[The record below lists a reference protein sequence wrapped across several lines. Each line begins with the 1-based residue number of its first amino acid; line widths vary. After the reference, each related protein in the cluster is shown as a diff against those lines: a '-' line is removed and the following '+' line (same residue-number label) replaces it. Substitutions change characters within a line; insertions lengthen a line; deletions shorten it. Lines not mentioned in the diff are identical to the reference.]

1 MTRTVVINK
10 YNDVN
15 RNSGGNKTANINVK
29 KTVVYIQVNGD
40 RSKTAK
46 ITNDDITSS
55 IIDIEAMELQ

>member
-1 MTRTVVINK
+1 MSV
-10 YNDVN
+10 Y
-15 RNSGGNKTANINVK
+15 SGAEQSITIQVINVK

-46 ITNDDITSS
+46 ITNDDIT

>member
-1 MTRTVVINK
+1 MLLR
-10 YNDVN
+10 
-15 RNSGGNKTANINVK
+15 INVK

>member
-1 MTRTVVINK
+1 MNWPIM
-10 YNDVN
+10 YIP
-15 RNSGGNKTANINVK
+15 INV